1 MVIGLDGTPGG
12 WVAIAIDDG
21 GGHFVGDFVIK
32 GIETDFAAVSEAD
45 VIAVDIPI
53 GFGPRQA
60 DRLTRKYLG
69 PERGRSVFTVPE
81 KKVVVTALM
90 QPAFREGL
98 GVNSQLYRIAPRI
111 VHVTGLAES
120 RKRIAGK
127 LREVHPEVSFQV
139 MNENDP
145 LRYGKK
151 TYGGVH
157 ERLRLLADHGIRL
170 DGLNEETRRVPIDD
184 VLDAAAAAWSAL
196 RIKSG
201 IARPFPDPP
210 EQQERLS
217 VAIWA

>member
-12 WVAIAIDDG
+12 WVAIALDDG
-21 GGHFVGDFVIK
+21 SGHFVDAFVIK
-32 GIETDFAAVSEAD
+32 GVETDFARVSEAD

-60 DRLTRKYLG
+60 DQLARKYLG
-69 PERGRSVFTVPE
+69 SDRGRSVFTVPE
-81 KKVVVTALM
+81 KKVVVTALK

-111 VHVTGLAES
+111 VHVTELATS
-120 RKRIAGK
+120 RRRIAGK

-139 MNENDP
+139 MNDNEP
-145 LRYGKK
+145 LRYAKK

-157 ERLRLLADHGIRL
+157 ERLRLLTDHGIRL
-170 DGLNEETRRVPIDD
+170 DGLNEETRRLPIDD

-196 RIKSG
+196 RIKGG

-210 EQQERLS
+210 EQRERLRL
-217 VAIWA
+217 AIWA